1 MRIGIF
7 GGTFN
12 PIHVGHLVLAET
24 AREALSLDRVLF
36 VPTHQPPHKRI
47 PGLLPGVV
55 RLKLVQLAIQG
66 HPAFAAS
73 DLELRRRG
81 VSYSIDTVRA
91 LRRRFPLAKLFLLIG
106 EDMLAVRWREW
117 DALKRLC
124 TVVVAR
130 RPGSRPAR
138 PRHRPT
144 AEGHGA
150 PQEGGLRFLDMPQLA
165 IASSELRERLTTGR
179 SIRYLVPIAV
189 ERYLQR
195 HRLYGCSRK
204 PRW

>member
-1 MRIGIF
+1 MATTHTPRPTTHRGLRIGIF

-12 PIHVGHLVLAET
+12 PIHTGHLVLAET
-24 AREALSLDRVLF
+24 AREALALDRVLF
-36 VPTHQPPHKRI
+36 VPTHQPPHKRL

-73 DLELRRRG
+73 DLELRRGG
-81 VSYSIDTVRA
+81 VSYSIDTART
-91 LRRRFPLAKLFLLIG
+91 LRRRFPLAKLFLLVG
-106 EDMLAVRWREW
+106 EDMLAVRWRDW

-138 PRHRPT
+138 QKDR
-144 AEGHGA
+144 
-150 PQEGGLRFLDMPQLA
+150 LRFLDMPQLA

-179 SIRYLVPIAV
+179 SIRYLVPSAV
-189 ERYLQR
+189 ERYLR
-195 HRLYGCSRK
+195 RRRLYGRSRK
-204 PRW
+204 P